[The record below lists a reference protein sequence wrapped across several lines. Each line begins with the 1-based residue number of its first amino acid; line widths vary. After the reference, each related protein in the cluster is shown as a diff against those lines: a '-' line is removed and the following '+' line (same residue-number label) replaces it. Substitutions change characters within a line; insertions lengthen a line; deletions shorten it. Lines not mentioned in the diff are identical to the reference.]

1 MGAPLSV
8 APGEGADDEG
18 GRLSPPA
25 GGHRLTAAMSSRKLQ
40 AHDFIKRYFA
50 RWGQSPT
57 IGEIAAELRVAR
69 QRAHGIVR
77 QLSVEKMIEV
87 VAGKPRGIRLID
99 RSEELSE
106 VDVLLRLVADGW
118 AIAAG
123 EKTIV
128 APPGGHVGQLRDR
141 LAQLTRTGLSELLEL
156 DHVPEPDQGD
166 GDGDQ

>member
-1 MGAPLSV
+1 V
-8 APGEGADDEG
+8 APGEGAEELGD
-18 GRLSPPA
+18 RLLPA
-25 GGHRLTAAMSSRKLQ
+25 SADGHRLSASMSSRKLQ

-50 RWGQSPT
+50 KWGQSPT
-57 IGEIAAELRVAR
+57 IGEIAAELRVTR

-87 VAGKPRGIRLID
+87 VAGKARGIRLPN
-99 RSEELSE
+99 RTEELSE

-118 AIAAG
+118 AIADG
-123 EKTIV
+123 NKTIV
-128 APPGGHVGQLRDR
+128 APAGGPIGQIKDR

-166 GDGDQ
+166 GEGAQ